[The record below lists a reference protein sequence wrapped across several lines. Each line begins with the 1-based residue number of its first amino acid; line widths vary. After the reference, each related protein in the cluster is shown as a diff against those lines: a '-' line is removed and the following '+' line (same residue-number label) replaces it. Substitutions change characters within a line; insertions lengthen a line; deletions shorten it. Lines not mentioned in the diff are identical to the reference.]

1 MAAQANTVGTQKKT
15 FSQWI
20 KSRKGQQA
28 IIIVAFMI
36 IPLAL
41 LFTFTY
47 LPFGEMVGYSFM
59 KMKYIGKRQF
69 VGWDNYA
76 SVFRRKDCFRAL
88 KLSLY
93 YMGGSLVQLAL
104 ALYLATVLSFKVK
117 GGNIFKGFM
126 FFPYLINGIAIGF
139 IFKFFYT
146 RGFVFDTVLQWCG
159 FELDNL
165 PYWLRDQSINNIS
178 LVGTSVWRYFGQN
191 MVLFIGAIMSVDA
204 ELYEAAMLDGANRF
218 HQFIYIILPSIKTI
232 VTLNVILSITGSLSA
247 FEPPYV
253 ITDGANGTG
262 TYFIVMHE
270 IAHTQQKVGL
280 ASAMAVVLLLIIFA
294 ATILQKLFFKYV
306 FKNSEDEDFNATKRR
321 DKKLA
326 KQAARKAGRSMT
338 ALQKI
343 GKVLLTFLKYF
354 SLVFF
359 AFVAV
364 LPIVSCVITAFKTET
379 EYAQTNVMELPESWL
394 NLRNFADAFTRANM
408 GRAFMN
414 STIILVSVLVVS
426 VLVGTSLAYV
436 LNRFQFPGNGLI
448 RSLFLFATLLPGVA
462 MQIAVYEIMFKLG
475 LINSLVGY
483 IIMMCGTDVI
493 AIYIYIQF
501 FENISVS
508 LDESAIIDGASYF
521 KIYYKILLPLLRPA
535 IVTACILKGVGTYN
549 EYYCANLYLQN
560 KKLYP
565 TVATSLYTF
574 VGPLGSQ
581 YNLICAGV
589 IISLLP
595 ALIVFILFQ
604 KQIYSGMTAGSVK
617 G

>member
-69 VGWDNYA
+69 VGWDNYV

-93 YMGGSLVQLAL
+93 YMGGSLVQLTL

-262 TYFIVMHE
+262 TYFIVMHQ

-326 KQAARKAGRSMT
+326 KQAARKAGR
-338 ALQKI
+338 
-343 GKVLLTFLKYF
+343 
-354 SLVFF
+354 
-359 AFVAV
+359 
-364 LPIVSCVITAFKTET
+364 
-379 EYAQTNVMELPESWL
+379 
-394 NLRNFADAFTRANM
+394 
-408 GRAFMN
+408 
-414 STIILVSVLVVS
+414 
-426 VLVGTSLAYV
+426 
-436 LNRFQFPGNGLI
+436 
-448 RSLFLFATLLPGVA
+448 
-462 MQIAVYEIMFKLG
+462 
-475 LINSLVGY
+475 
-483 IIMMCGTDVI
+483 
-493 AIYIYIQF
+493 
-501 FENISVS
+501 
-508 LDESAIIDGASYF
+508 
-521 KIYYKILLPLLRPA
+521 
-535 IVTACILKGVGTYN
+535 
-549 EYYCANLYLQN
+549 
-560 KKLYP
+560 
-565 TVATSLYTF
+565 
-574 VGPLGSQ
+574 
-581 YNLICAGV
+581 
-589 IISLLP
+589 
-595 ALIVFILFQ
+595 
-604 KQIYSGMTAGSVK
+604 
-617 G
+617 